1 MNLKGGTVLKF
12 NLGKDLMKHITGKVY
27 LKDFKNVKPIERKVV
42 VKPSCKPASMKL
54 FYRADVG
61 PSEAK
66 ESGAKES
73 EARESE
79 MVISELRHREE
90 VEWTAGG
97 MMRNI
102 TFQLFDEAGKVI
114 HKPSLRG
121 QDMKISW
128 KHCEW
133 VDSTGWKASML
144 NEGKLPDIRSPRESG
159 STLNCSLTFFSSD
172 KGGSKDDFTF
182 EFKVKSIPGDPSSIN
197 LSVDD
202 GRSATRT
209 SVLKLSAGQE
219 MDIMSSIV
227 VKIVD
232 KFGNGCNKV
241 TEDDIDQLKV
251 FCKTGTMVKGS
262 LKKVKGDAVSN

>member
-12 NLGKDLMKHITGKVY
+12 NLGKDLMKEITGKVY

-42 VKPSCKPASMKL
+42 IKPSCKPASMKL

-61 PSEAK
+61 PSE
-66 ESGAKES
+66 GKES
-73 EARESE
+73 E
-79 MVISELRHREE
+79 IIFSELRHQEE

-102 TFQLFDEAGKVI
+102 TFQLFDEAGNVI

-133 VDSTGWKASML
+133 VDSTGWKVSML
-144 NEGKLPDIRSPRESG
+144 KEGKLPDVRSPRESG
-159 STLNCSLTFFSSD
+159 STFNCSVTFFTSD

-182 EFKVKSIPGDPSSIN
+182 EFKVTSIPGDPTSIN

-209 SVLKLSAGQE
+209 TLLKLSAGQE

-251 FCKTGTMVKGS
+251 FCGTGTMIKGS
-262 LKKVKGDAVSN
+262 LKKVKGDTVSN